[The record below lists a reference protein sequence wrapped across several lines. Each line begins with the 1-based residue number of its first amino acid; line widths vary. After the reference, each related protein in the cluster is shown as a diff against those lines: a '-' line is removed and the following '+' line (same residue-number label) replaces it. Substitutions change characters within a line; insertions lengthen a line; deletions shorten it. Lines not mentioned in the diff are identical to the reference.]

1 MTSLPANDNTVYKT
15 KHPIAGHPRYQ
26 CLQTHREM
34 ACPPPSKKVRR
45 PNFTEAEMLTL
56 IEEVKKRGHVIL
68 SKLDN
73 TVTAHSKEFAW
84 EEVTSCVNAVST
96 TKRKPDE
103 VKTKFKDLRFLVK
116 KKAGQQGKT
125 SNRLEWNVSTL

>member
-1 MTSLPANDNTVYKT
+1 
-15 KHPIAGHPRYQ
+15 
-26 CLQTHREM
+26 M

-45 PNFTEAEMLTL
+45 PNFIEAKVLTL
-56 IEEVKKRGHVIL
+56 IEEVKKREHVIL

-73 TVTAHSKEFAW
+73 TVTARSKEFAW

-103 VKTKFKDLRFLVK
+103 VKTKFKDLKFLVK
-116 KKAGQQGKT
+116 KKAGQLYKEIHQTGKNIMFPLYDILMSHISCT
-125 SNRLEWNVSTL
+125 NVQPCWDIVLKSTHELCL